1 MLRFY
6 YISTNLRSHLSEEAI
21 NEAYEKIVLWRKIFF
36 RLPSNKVGK
45 QFIDEIF
52 RLRDTWSFDSSS
64 KNIAINSVML
74 LPDLFLQNS

>member
-52 RLRDTWSFDSSS
+52 RLRDT
-64 KNIAINSVML
+64 
-74 LPDLFLQNS
+74 